1 MTPHYC
7 IPVDNKNMRFE
18 SCGSN
23 LVINF
28 SNSLSFSLILEP
40 SPNKT
45 PRILTKLPTD
55 RCWIAETWKIY
66 TFILPILIVVS
77 VNAVI
82 GVRVVIIMFRAA
94 QTNADSK
101 DDLWKIHKVTALIL
115 FGGYLEIASVRWNVA

>member
-1 MTPHYC
+1 M
-7 IPVDNKNMRFE
+7 
-18 SCGSN
+18 
-23 LVINF
+23 
-28 SNSLSFSLILEP
+28 
-40 SPNKT
+40 
-45 PRILTKLPTD
+45 
-55 RCWIAETWKIY
+55 
-66 TFILPILIVVS
+66 VS